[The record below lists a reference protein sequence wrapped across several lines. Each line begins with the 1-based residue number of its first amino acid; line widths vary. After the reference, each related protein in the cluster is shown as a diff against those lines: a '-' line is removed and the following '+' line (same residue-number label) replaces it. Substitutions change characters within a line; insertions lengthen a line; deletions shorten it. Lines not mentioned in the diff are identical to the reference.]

1 MHESVSLTANLQKRL
16 NGGRQVGT
24 LPDDGP
30 RVLTESLTKQAE
42 ELVGVPRVPVE
53 PGMVLPLH
61 RFLPDEPLDDV
72 LLRYN
77 LLDETDYVLRH
88 AMFKVARGRKQ
99 QCFAKVIVS
108 HVAQ

>member
-16 NGGRQVGT
+16 NGGR
-24 LPDDGP
+24 
-30 RVLTESLTKQAE
+30 
-42 ELVGVPRVPVE
+42 
-53 PGMVLPLH
+53 LPLH